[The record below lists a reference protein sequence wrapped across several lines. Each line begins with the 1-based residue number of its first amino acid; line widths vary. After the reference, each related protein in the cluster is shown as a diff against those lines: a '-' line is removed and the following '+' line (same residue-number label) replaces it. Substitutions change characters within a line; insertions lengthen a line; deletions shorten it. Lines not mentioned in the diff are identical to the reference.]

1 MRMSELAECSGV
13 SVATIKFYLREG
25 LLAPGTP
32 VSKTQSEYGET
43 HLERL
48 RLIRALRDVANLPI
62 AAIKSVLT
70 AVDDEETTL
79 TQLLGTTQLAVAG
92 GSTQTSAEG
101 AAAANALLGD
111 IGWALAPD
119 SPLIGSL
126 ARVLDVMRAEDLP
139 TDAQTLTPW
148 IAAARQVAEVE
159 VGMIPLNAPRSEA
172 AHIVAVGTVVFGELL
187 TQLRLVA
194 QEAVSLQRFSQ

>member
-1 MRMSELAECSGV
+1 MRMSELAESSGV

-25 LLAPGTP
+25 LLAPGAP
-32 VSKTQSEYGET
+32 MSKTQSEYDET

-48 RLIRALRDVANLPI
+48 RLIRALRDVANLSI
-62 AAIKSVLT
+62 AAIGAVLR
-70 AVDDEETTL
+70 AVDDDETTL

-92 GSTQTSAEG
+92 GSTQASAVG
-101 AAAANALLGD
+101 VAAANALLAD
-111 IGWALAPD
+111 IGWVLAPD

-126 ARVLDVMRAEDLP
+126 ARVLDVMGAEELP
-139 TDAQTLTPW
+139 TDARTLTPW

-159 VGMIPLNAPRSEA
+159 VGMIPLDVPRSEA

-194 QEAVSLQRFSQ
+194 QEAVSLQRFGS